1 MLEKTLEKVST
12 NLPNLPAEE
21 GLGETLVELELITR
35 EELLEAM
42 EMQAK
47 GCESLARVLVDMELA
62 APKDLATARSMYL
75 NVPFIDLKRHHVNP
89 DAIKLI
95 PEHTAKNYNLIPID
109 LVSDTLLVVMED
121 PGNIQA
127 IEDLGVLSSRGIQPA
142 AGVPSDIENAI
153 DLNYRARDEIEHHV
167 HDFSPAKKSAVHSDN
182 FGASDAVAQAAIVRA
197 LDLIISQAV
206 RDRASDIH
214 IEPQESEVRI
224 RYRIDGVLHD
234 IMGLPTSALNPL
246 ISRLKILASMD
257 ITERRRPQ
265 DGQFSVRIENKDVDI
280 RVATIETSWG
290 QSSVLR
296 LLDRSA
302 TLFDLIDLGFQPEVL
317 TKYRDML
324 RSSYG
329 MILVAGPTG
338 AGKTTT
344 LYSSI
349 NQLDETEQNIMTIED
364 PVEYR
369 FKNIKQVQVNEK
381 AGLSFPGAL
390 RAMMRLDPDIILVGE
405 IRDSETALTAVQ
417 AALTGHLVLSS
428 IHANDAASV
437 PFRLLNLG
445 VEPYLVSTV
454 VAGVVAQRMVRNTCI
469 HCAAPYEPSPEELLA
484 YEAEIGEDDV
494 VMHKGSGCTFCSN
507 TGYLDRSGVFE
518 FLQFND
524 AIREIMQSSGGVS
537 DIRRQAVNDGMITM
551 RQHGMVKVREGKT
564 TPSEVMRQVVA
575 FS

>member
-1 MLEKTLEKVST
+1 
-12 NLPNLPAEE
+12 
-21 GLGETLVELELITR
+21 
-35 EELLEAM
+35 
-42 EMQAK
+42 
-47 GCESLARVLVDMELA
+47 
-62 APKDLATARSMYL
+62 
-75 NVPFIDLKRHHVNP
+75 
-89 DAIKLI
+89 
-95 PEHTAKNYNLIPID
+95 
-109 LVSDTLLVVMED
+109 
-121 PGNIQA
+121 
-127 IEDLGVLSSRGIQPA
+127 
-142 AGVPSDIENAI
+142 
-153 DLNYRARDEIEHHV
+153 
-167 HDFSPAKKSAVHSDN
+167 
-182 FGASDAVAQAAIVRA
+182 
-197 LDLIISQAV
+197 
-206 RDRASDIH
+206 
-214 IEPQESEVRI
+214 
-224 RYRIDGVLHD
+224 
-234 IMGLPTSALNPL
+234 
-246 ISRLKILASMD
+246 
-257 ITERRRPQ
+257 
-265 DGQFSVRIENKDVDI
+265 
-280 RVATIETSWG
+280 
-290 QSSVLR
+290 
-296 LLDRSA
+296 
-302 TLFDLIDLGFQPEVL
+302 
-317 TKYRDML
+317 ML

-551 RQHGMVKVREGKT
+551 RRHGMVKVREGKT